1 MNNIDGQLL
10 NDFEDNYLHNK
21 KRKCCCRLFIFL
33 FLAIILIII
42 SIIIILSFGVFK
54 NKEKKKEIKNIDKS
68 KDNINEL
75 DTISNEE
82 INKARNSF
90 IQFNFIDEI
99 NKMRNLPYNISY
111 NLFIPENYSTYKKY
125 PLVLFIGDESTVGKE
140 AQKVINK
147 TIGGPIFATEK
158 IQKKN
163 ECFVLVP
170 QYKEVIIYE
179 ELGYLKNE
187 FINITNR
194 LIIKLKSEYNIDS
207 NKIYCLGELMG
218 GKAVLYLLSNYQ
230 YLYTAGLII
239 DGFYEKS
246 QILELIKTN
255 FTYIVFKENQKALNG
270 QNEIKAYFDSLNI
283 NYGNII
289 NINYIEKVEILNK
302 LINNI
307 YKKNYQYNFITFEL
321 ETTNNETE
329 ENYFKYA
336 YRMEAIF
343 DWLFSHNK
351 VNCVFG
357 YYYSENGKCIST
369 TKKRV
374 LLISRRN
381 AGDILLNL
389 LKKLSFIDVK
399 IASSYILDEIS
410 EGLLI
415 PYDCIIYDFE
425 DMGYGN
431 IDSEKQDKIRR
442 YIKNGGAFLVTHD
455 QWDGTEG
462 PLDLIGME
470 RDQTF
475 PYKDAYSNLTKVIL
489 NNHQIFDSYYDLT
502 NWGIVNISIT
512 HQTYHKIKNS
522 KDNTAE
528 VLMKFIINNEVKYDY
543 LVANKYNDGRIVYWA
558 AGHTKEIP
566 KNEQKLFINIISWL
580 TKYVQ

>member
-10 NDFEDNYLHNK
+10 NDFEDNYLQST
-21 KRKCCCRLFIFL
+21 KRKCCCRLFV
-33 FLAIILIII
+33 FLAIILILII
-42 SIIIILSFGVFK
+42 IIIILSFTVFK
-54 NKEKKKEIKNIDKS
+54 NKEEKKAIKKVDKN

-75 DTISNEE
+75 DTISNDE

-99 NKMRNLPYNISY
+99 NKMKNLPYNISY
-111 NLFIPENYSTYKKY
+111 NLFIPENYSTNKKY
-125 PLVLFIGDESTVGKE
+125 PLILFIGDEKTVGKE

-187 FINITNR
+187 YINITNR

-207 NKIYCLGELMG
+207 NKIYCVGELMG
-218 GKAVLYLLSNYQ
+218 GKAILYLLSNYQ

-255 FTYIVFKENQKALNG
+255 FTYIVFKENEKALNG
-270 QNEIKAYFDSLNI
+270 QNEIKEYFDSLNI
-283 NYGNII
+283 NYGNAI
-289 NINYIEKVEILNK
+289 NINYTENVEILNK
-302 LINNI
+302 LINKI
-307 YKKNYQYNFITFEL
+307 YKNNYQYNFITFKSG
-321 ETTNNETE
+321 TTNNETE

-336 YRMEAIF
+336 YRMEAVF

-351 VNCVFG
+351 VNCEFG
-357 YYYSENGKCIST
+357 YYYSDNGKCIST

-399 IASSYILDEIS
+399 IASSNILGEIS

-425 DMGYGN
+425 DTGYGN
-431 IDSEKQDKIRR
+431 IDSEKQDRIRR
-442 YIKNGGAFLVTHD
+442 YIKNGGSFLVTHD
-455 QWDGTEG
+455 HWDRQEG

-470 RDQTF
+470 KDQSFVHEGTH
-475 PYKDAYSNLTKVIL
+475 SNITKVIL

-502 NWGIVNISIT
+502 NWDIVNVSIA

-528 VLMKFIINNEVKYDY
+528 VLMKFIVNNEVKYDY

-558 AGHTKEIP
+558 AGHTKEIS
-566 KNEQKLFINIISWL
+566 KNEQKLFINIIALL
-580 TKYVQ
+580 TKYIQ

>member
-1 MNNIDGQLL
+1 MNNFDGELL
-10 NDFEDNYLHNK
+10 NDFEDKYLHSK

-33 FLAIILIII
+33 VIILIII
-42 SIIIILSFGVFK
+42 SIIIILQFTVFK
-54 NKEKKKEIKNIDKS
+54 NKKEKEEIKKVDKS
-68 KDNINEL
+68 KEYFDEL
-75 DTISNEE
+75 DTISNDE
-82 INKARNSF
+82 INEARNSF
-90 IQFNFIDEI
+90 LQFNYIDEI
-99 NKMRNLPYNISY
+99 NKLKNLPYNISY
-111 NLFIPENYSTYKKY
+111 NLFIPENYSTNKKY
-125 PLVLFIGDESTVGKE
+125 PLIIFIGDESTVGKE

-179 ELGYLKNE
+179 ELGYMKNE
-187 FINITNR
+187 YINITNR

-207 NKIYCLGELMG
+207 NKIYCIGQSMG
-218 GKAVLYLLSNYQ
+218 GNAVLYLLSNYQ

-239 DGFYEKS
+239 DGFYETN

-255 FTYIVFKENQKALNG
+255 FTYIVFKESQKALNA
-270 QNEIKAYFDSLNI
+270 QNEIKEYFDSLNI
-283 NYGNII
+283 NYGSVI
-289 NINYIEKVEILNK
+289 NVNYTENTGILNK

-307 YKKNYQYNFITFEL
+307 YKKNYHYNFITFKSR
-321 ETTNNETE
+321 TSNNETE
-329 ENYFKYA
+329 EKNYFKYA
-336 YRMEAIF
+336 YRSEAIL
-343 DWLFSHNK
+343 DWIFWYNK
-351 VNCVFG
+351 VNCEAG

-389 LKKLSFIDVK
+389 LKKSSFIDVK
-399 IASSYILDEIS
+399 IASSYINREMS
-410 EGLLI
+410 ESLLI

-425 DMGYGN
+425 DGGYWN
-431 IDSEKQDKIRR
+431 IDSEIQEKIRR

-455 QWDGTEG
+455 HWDDKVG

-470 RDQTF
+470 RDTSF
-475 PYKDAYSNLTKVIL
+475 VAKDTYSNLTKVIL

-502 NWGIVNISIT
+502 NWEIVNVSTT

-522 KDNTAE
+522 EDNTAKI
-528 VLMKFIINNEVKYDY
+528 LMKFIVNNEIKYNY
-543 LVANKYNDGRIVYWA
+543 LVANEYKDGRLVYWA
-558 AGHTKEIP
+558 ARHTKEISE
-566 KNEQKLFINIISWL
+566 KEEKLFINIVAWL
-580 TKYVQ
+580 TRYIQ

>member
-1 MNNIDGQLL
+1 MDGELL
-10 NDFEDNYLHNK
+10 NDFEDNYLHSR
-21 KRKCCCRLFIFL
+21 KRKCCCRVFIFL
-33 FLAIILIII
+33 TIFLIII
-42 SIIIILSFGVFK
+42 SIIIILSFTVF
-54 NKEKKKEIKNIDKS
+54 KKKEDIKEIKEVDKS
-68 KDNINEL
+68 KDIINEL
-75 DTISNEE
+75 DTISNDE

-99 NKMRNLPYNISY
+99 NKMKNLPYNISY
-111 NLFIPENYSTYKKY
+111 NLFIPENYSTNKKY
-125 PLVLFIGDESTVGKE
+125 PLILFIGDESTIGKE
-140 AQKVINK
+140 TQKVINK

-187 FINITNR
+187 YINITNR

-207 NKIYCLGELMG
+207 NKIYCIGASMG
-218 GKAVLYLLSNYQ
+218 GNAALYLLSNFQ
-230 YLYTAGLII
+230 YLYTAGII
-239 DGFYEKS
+239 IEGFYEKN

-255 FTYIVFKENQKALNG
+255 FTYIIFKENQKALNG
-270 QNEIKAYFDSLNI
+270 QNEIKEYFDSLNI
-283 NYGNII
+283 SYGSVMNVNYTENIG
-289 NINYIEKVEILNK
+289 ILNK

-307 YKKNYQYNFITFEL
+307 YKKNYQYNFITFKSGAK
-321 ETTNNETE
+321 NNETE

-351 VNCVFG
+351 VNCEIG

-369 TKKRV
+369 TKKKV
-374 LLISRRN
+374 LLISKRN

-389 LKKLSFIDVK
+389 LKKLPFIDVK
-399 IASSYILDEIS
+399 IASSYILAEIS

-425 DMGYGN
+425 DCGYEN
-431 IDSEKQDKIRR
+431 IDSEKQEGIRR

-455 QWDGTEG
+455 QWDGKKG

-470 RDQTF
+470 KDQNFVYDGT
-475 PYKDAYSNLTKVIL
+475 YSNLTKVIL
-489 NNHQIFDSYYDLT
+489 INHQIFDSYYDLT
-502 NWGIVNISIT
+502 NWDIVNISLS
-512 HQTYHKIKNS
+512 HQTYHKIMNS
-522 KDNTAE
+522 KDNTAI
-528 VLMKFIINNEVKYDY
+528 VLMKFIVNNEVKYDY
-543 LVANKYNDGRIVYWA
+543 LVANKCNDGRIVYWA
-558 AGHTKEIP
+558 AGHTKEIS
-566 KNEQKLFINIISWL
+566 KNEQKLFINIVTWL
-580 TKYVQ
+580 TKYIQ